1 MIHQVAV
8 ASLFIDKDGLAQFTG
23 KHFCLFVISK
33 AA

>member
-1 MIHQVAV
+1 MTRQVSV

-23 KHFCLFVISK
+23 KHFCLFEISK